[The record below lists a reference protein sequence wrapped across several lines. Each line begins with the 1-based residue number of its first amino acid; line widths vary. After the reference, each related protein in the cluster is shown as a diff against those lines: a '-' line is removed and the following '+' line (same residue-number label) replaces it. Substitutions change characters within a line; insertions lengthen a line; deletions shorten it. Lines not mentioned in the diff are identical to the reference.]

1 MKKCIKYINKSK
13 SIKNDKKDNIQ
24 NEKIKNILEL
34 LSIKS
39 NFDSDFNEKDN
50 RNNVT
55 NTNIILNNKK
65 HIITIDE
72 EEYNNYKNTIS
83 NEIDYDS
90 ANSSDSEI
98 NVDKYKLNN
107 DEIVK
112 KISKKNIR
120 INLLM

>member
-1 MKKCIKYINKSK
+1 MKKCIKCINKSK

-55 NTNIILNNKK
+55 NTNSILNNKK